1 MSIFDI
7 FWLFLILSWM
17 LPAYQRWRLM
27 QQRLALTQKLRRS
40 RGSRIITL
48 IHRQE
53 SFGVLGLFQRSYI
66 SIEDS
71 EQVLRAIR
79 TTPKDVPIDLILHTP
94 GGLVLASEQIARAL
108 QKHPARTAVF
118 VPHYAMSGGTM
129 IALAANELWMDEHA
143 VVGPIDPQIGSY
155 PAASILKV
163 VEQKP
168 ISEVDD
174 ETLILADVARKAVR
188 QVEDTVADLL
198 SDKFPEEKARDL
210 ARTLTEGRWTHDFPI
225 GREQLEALGIAVRT
239 DLPEEIYE
247 LMDLYP
253 QPASQ
258 RPTVTYSPLPTAGR
272 PGDE

>member
-1 MSIFDI
+1 
-7 FWLFLILSWM
+7 M

-53 SFGVLGLFQRSYI
+53 SFGMLGLFQRRFI

-79 TTPKDVPIDLILHTP
+79 NTPKDVPIDLILHTP

-108 QKHPARTAVF
+108 QRHEARTAVF

-129 IALAANELWMDEHA
+129 IALAADELWMDEHA

-163 VEQKP
+163 LEEKP

-174 ETLILADVARKAVR
+174 STVIMADLARKAVR

-198 SDKFPEEKARDL
+198 QGKFPEERAREL
-210 ARTLTEGRWTHDFPI
+210 ARTLTEGRWTHDYPI
-225 GREQLEALGIAVRT
+225 RADQLEAMGFAVRT
-239 DLPEEIYE
+239 DMPDEIYA

-253 QPASQ
+253 QPQSQ
-258 RPTVTYSPLPTAGR
+258 RPTVTYSPLPPTGR
-272 PGDE
+272 PTEE